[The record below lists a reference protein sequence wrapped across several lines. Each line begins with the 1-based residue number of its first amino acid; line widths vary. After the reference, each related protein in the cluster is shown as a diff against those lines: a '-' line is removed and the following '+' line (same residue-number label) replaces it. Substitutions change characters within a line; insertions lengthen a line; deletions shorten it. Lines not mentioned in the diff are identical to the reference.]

1 MCGDNGCREPP
12 LPFIIETEDAD
23 ETEVPSRRR
32 MLTSTDKDDLKD
44 ALIELKVEIEGRG
57 ALFEC
62 TGFSSELIDDIV
74 NRSQYIFTIQDL
86 TRTSPVFSLR
96 HAIDVLEIFSEML
109 QDICGPDNLV
119 PLLNEELLEDCVPPC
134 FSGIFDSSH
143 SDSSADELDRP
154 DILT

>member
-1 MCGDNGCREPP
+1 MCGDNGCGEPP
-12 LPFIIETEDAD
+12 LPFTMETEDAD
-23 ETEVPSRRR
+23 RETEVPSRQR

-44 ALIELKVEIEGRG
+44 ALIELKCEIEGRG

-96 HAIDVLEIFSEML
+96 HAIDVLEIFSEMF
-109 QDICGPDNLV
+109 QDICGLDNLV
-119 PLLNEELLEDCVPPC
+119 ALLNEELFEDCVVPC

-143 SDSSADELDRP
+143 SDSSADELDRL
-154 DILT
+154 DI